1 MKKKKLLPKSL
12 QLILKCA
19 LATFI
24 YLTIYFFIGY
34 ICTSCTARSVA
45 QVNMDNYLKSENDK
59 LRSQISA
66 YNALLH
72 QIWLD
77 KPNYFEE
84 ALCES
89 DEWLNLD
96 EAVDGDFQGAFTFHS
111 VEDSLSYHENWF
123 NGDKTV
129 RIVRHVIHAHTQE
142 KLDKVFG
149 NGD

>member
-1 MKKKKLLPKSL
+1 MKRILLPKPL
-12 QLILKCA
+12 QLVFKLVLVLSVF
-19 LATFI
+19 LACMIF
-24 YLTIYFFIGY
+24 
-34 ICTSCTARSVA
+34 ARIWVRCNTQPAVA
-45 QVNMDNYLKSENDK
+45 QVLMDNKLASENDK

-96 EAVDGDFQGAFTFHS
+96 KAVDGDFQGAFTFKS
-111 VEDSLSYHENWF
+111 EEDSIAYYNNWD
-123 NGDKTV
+123 NGDATIRV
-129 RIVRHVIHAHTQE
+129 VRHIIPAHTQE

>member
-12 QLILKCA
+12 HLIFKCA

-24 YLTIYFFIGY
+24 YLTLIFIGHM
-34 ICTSCTARSVA
+34 CTSCTARSVA

-96 EAVDGDFQGAFTFHS
+96 KAVDGDFQGAFTFHS
-111 VEDSLSYHENWF
+111 VEDSLSYYNNWD
-123 NGDKTV
+123 NGDATIRV
-129 RIVRHVIHAHTQE
+129 VRHVIPAHTQ
-142 KLDKVFG
+142 DKVFG

>member
-1 MKKKKLLPKSL
+1 MKRKLLLPKSL
-12 QLILKCA
+12 QLIFKCA
-19 LATFI
+19 LAVLI
-24 YLTIYFFIGY
+24 YVMLYFFIGFM
-34 ICTSCTARSVA
+34 CTSCTSRSVA
-45 QVNMDNYLKSENDK
+45 QVSMDNYLKSENDK

-96 EAVDGDFQGAFTFHS
+96 KAVDGDFQGAFTFKS
-111 VEDSLSYHENWF
+111 EEDSIAYYNNWD
-123 NGDKTV
+123 NGDATIRV
-129 RIVRHVIHAHTQE
+129 VRHVIPAHTQE